1 MKRKPPSHDRM
12 LTSAELELMAIL
24 WSRKEASVAEVIT
37 ALPRSREVAY
47 TTVSTFL
54 RILEQKGFVVSR
66 KEGRGHLYSP
76 RISKD
81 AYETRSLKQLVNK
94 VFDGAPSALIRR
106 LLDENALSQD
116 EIHEIQAML
125 NKRIRS

>member
-1 MKRKPPSHDRM
+1 M
-12 LTSAELELMAIL
+12 LTRAELELMAIL
-24 WSRKEASVAEVIT
+24 WSLEEASVAEVIES
-37 ALPRSREVAY
+37 LPRSREVAY
-47 TTVSTFL
+47 TTVSTIL
-54 RILEQKGFVVSR
+54 RILEQKGFVASR

-76 RISKD
+76 KISKK
-81 AYETRSLKQLVNK
+81 AYEARSLKQLVNK
-94 VFDGAPSALIRR
+94 VFDGAPSALVRR